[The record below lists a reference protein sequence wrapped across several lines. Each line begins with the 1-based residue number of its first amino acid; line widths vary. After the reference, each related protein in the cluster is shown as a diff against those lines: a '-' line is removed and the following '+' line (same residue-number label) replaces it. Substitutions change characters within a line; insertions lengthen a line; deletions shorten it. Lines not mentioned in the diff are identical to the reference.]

1 MKSYFALSPA
11 EIAQHYVDSR
21 GDPSFLPDTA
31 TQLVEDVRQYLA
43 RAGLGHRQEDAV
55 EIAQAA
61 YQLACEALVQ
71 QPPASQAEATFR
83 ADVQQGTTADDEL
96 AMHQADDRVLATPVQ
111 QMSMAEY
118 GANRARFGLA
128 QNLASFLGG
137 NDQ

>member
-1 MKSYFALSPA
+1 MRSYFALSPS
-11 EIAQHYVDSR
+11 EIAQHYVNSK
-21 GDPSFLPDTA
+21 GDPSFLPGTA

-43 RAGLGHRQEDAV
+43 RAGLNHRQEDAV

-96 AMHQADDRVLATPVQ
+96 AAHVAGLNMTQYA
-111 QMSMAEY
+111 AERERLI
-118 GANRARFGLA
+118 GP
-128 QNLASFLGG
+128 QNLVAFLGG
-137 NDQ
+137 N